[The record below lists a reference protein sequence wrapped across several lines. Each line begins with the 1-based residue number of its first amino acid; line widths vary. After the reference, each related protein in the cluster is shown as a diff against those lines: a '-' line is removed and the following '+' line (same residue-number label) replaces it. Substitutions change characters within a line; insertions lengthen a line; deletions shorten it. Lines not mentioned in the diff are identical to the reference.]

1 MPEMAGMRVMCSCAR
16 YTPKRSHT
24 QTTRL
29 MLCSYVQI
37 VTEAERKRR
46 AKVGADGTVAAE
58 VESKMKQVS
67 FKASSSNDRLVKVS
81 GFFMRYCMSGTG
93 PQVLWDMQQGG
104 RHQSPHLLSA
114 REHHG
119 IHLFFAPAQAP
130 HLPGRSL
137 SDYLALPL
145 DAYSLLDPTWISRD
159 PTDPNTFL
167 LVVPLQALTGLD
179 LEPRIYIRV
188 DLDSDDAQVSF
199 CKD

>member
-16 YTPKRSHT
+16 HTPKRSHT

-29 MLCSYVQI
+29 MLCSFVQI

-81 GFFMRYCMSGTG
+81 GFFMRYCLSGTG

-104 RHQSPHLLSA
+104 HHQSPS
-114 REHHG
+114 
-119 IHLFFAPAQAP
+119 P
-130 HLPGRSL
+130 
-137 SDYLALPL
+137 
-145 DAYSLLDPTWISRD
+145 
-159 PTDPNTFL
+159 
-167 LVVPLQALTGLD
+167 
-179 LEPRIYIRV
+179 
-188 DLDSDDAQVSF
+188 SF
-199 CKD
+199 CARTSWHPPLPCACAGAAPPGPLAQ